1 MRYITQESVKL
12 PQFQHKQN
20 FVTLLSVY
28 LPRIKLH
35 CLNLLKT
42 STEHVLF
49 YLI

>member
-1 MRYITQESVKL
+1 MHYITQESVKL
-12 PQFQHKQN
+12 SQSEHKQN

-35 CLNLLKT
+35 CLKT

-49 YLI
+49 YLV